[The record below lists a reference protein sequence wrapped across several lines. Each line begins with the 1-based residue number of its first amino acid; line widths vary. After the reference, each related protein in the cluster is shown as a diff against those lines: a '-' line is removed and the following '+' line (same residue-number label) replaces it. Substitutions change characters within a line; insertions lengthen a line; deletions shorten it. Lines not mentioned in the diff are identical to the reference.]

1 MKQGGIVRAALA
13 VLMLCSC
20 GLFAGS
26 GRAAPVI
33 EKLSNIDEYG
43 RLAAGPVKA
52 RLTEYVGV
60 VLGSGVANQP
70 VDPDTIDAT
79 RMVLVLDG
87 RPISG
92 LKYTIKRPDQTNPN
106 TAIVFRLIRNA
117 DNKEAWQPLLE
128 QPNLA
133 LRSVSVSLWA
143 KMPAKGSNEAPE
155 VIAWSKDPKNKEAR
169 SFDLEL
175 ITVASLFWGI
185 VAVLLVLVVVWIGA
199 TRTTALKDSLL
210 PQLAP
215 DKQPFSLGRTQMA
228 FWFVLVFA
236 SYVFLYCLMW
246 DYNTVTAQTLSLM
259 GLSAATAVFAIAIDA
274 AKDSPIGQANEALRT
289 IGIKSY
295 DDVVRLQ
302 GEIEDLKRK
311 LTGVPAADA
320 PVLAAI
326 QDRLTKLDAW
336 RDLTGKFQSDG
347 FFRDLTTDLNG
358 PALHRL
364 QIVVWTL
371 TLGVVFVIDVYR
383 TLAMPEFSTILLAL
397 MGVTSAGYLGFKYP
411 EKQA

>member
-1 MKQGGIVRAALA
+1 MNQSGIMRAVLA
-13 VLMLCSC
+13 VLVMCSC

-33 EKLSNIDEYG
+33 EKLSNVDEYG
-43 RLAAGPVKA
+43 RLADGPVKA
-52 RLTEYVGV
+52 RLTEYIGV
-60 VLGSGVANQP
+60 VLGSGIKDQP
-70 VDPDTIDAT
+70 VDPDTIDTAK
-79 RMVLVLDG
+79 MVLVLDG
-87 RPISG
+87 RPIGG

-117 DNKEAWQPLLE
+117 DNREAWQPLLE

-155 VIAWSKDPKNKEAR
+155 VIAWSKDPKNKEPR

-175 ITVASLFWGI
+175 MTTASLFWGI
-185 VAVLLVLVVVWIGA
+185 VAVALVLLLVWIGA
-199 TRTTALKDSLL
+199 TRTTALKDGLL
-210 PQLAP
+210 PQIDP
-215 DKQPFSLGRTQMA
+215 NRQPFSLGRTQMA

-246 DYNTVTAQTLSLM
+246 DYNTVTTQALTLM
-259 GLSAATAVFAIAIDA
+259 GLSAATAVFAIVIDLG
-274 AKDSPIGQANEALRT
+274 KDTPIGQANETLRT
-289 IGIKSY
+289 IGIKSF
-295 DDVVRLQ
+295 DDVGRLRDAKKAKLK
-302 GEIEDLKRK
+302 EDASKPNDP
-311 LTGVPAADA
+311 TI
-320 PVLAAI
+320 LAAI
-326 QDRLTKLDAW
+326 QDIDAKINTW
-336 RDLTGKFQSDG
+336 SDLTGKFESKG
-347 FFRDLTTDLNG
+347 FLHDLTTDLNG

-371 TLGVVFVIDVYR
+371 ALGVVFLIDVYR
-383 TLAMPEFSTILLAL
+383 TLAMPEFSATLLAL
-397 MGVTSAGYLGFKYP
+397 MGVTSAGYLGFKFP